1 MEGEGEAA
9 GRGGGRLR
17 RAHHYINNAFGE
29 GNWYLDHL
37 DTSWRDV
44 YDNKPCSDLSPAM
57 CRKVLGGHGQT
68 WGETVDGS
76 DLI

>member
-1 MEGEGEAA
+1 MWKEKERLQDVVEAGCDA
-9 GRGGGRLR
+9 L
-17 RAHHYINNAFGE
+17 INNAFGE